1 MNGKLAALAYSQVGL
16 ETGVSGADPHRL
28 ILMLYDG
35 ALLALRHAE
44 AHMHSRNVAAKGQS
58 VSKAIQIIEEGL
70 RLSLDRKVGGAL
82 AAQLDDLYAYMG
94 RRLLLASAAN
104 DPAGLAEVSRLLAS
118 LREAWAAIVEPAKAA
133 GGKSPDASRP
143 LSAV

>member
-1 MNGKLAALAYSQVGL
+1 MNGTLAARAYSQVGL

-35 ALLALRHAE
+35 ALLALRQAQGHLRA
-44 AHMHSRNVAAKGQS
+44 RNVAAKGQS

-70 RLSLDRKVGGAL
+70 RLSLDRRVGGAI
-82 AAQLDDLYAYMG
+82 AAQLDDLYEYMC

-104 DPAGLAEVSRLLAS
+104 DPAGFEEVSRLLAS
-118 LREAWAAIVEPAKAA
+118 LREAWAAIAERGRPAGAA
-133 GGKSPDASRP
+133 AVAQRP
-143 LSAV
+143 LQSV